1 MALRDCHGYNG
12 IISVERAEAFMSTE
26 SSSKTEITSSN
37 NPERAR
43 RLAWLGPPPLF
54 KGEDAAAYEELSA
67 RTDGAVR
74 PADIFEEIWARDFIN
89 NEWDV
94 LRYRR
99 HLASLMTST
108 AYEGLQ
114 KILEP
119 LRASNLVQS
128 NLARSWASGDKAA
141 IKRVDELLASAG
153 LTMDAV
159 MAQTFCTYL
168 DECER
173 IGRMIASA
181 EARRDDALHEIEL
194 HRARWG
200 QELRR
205 VTQEVEKSLEMEV
218 IEDKSG
224 KTRTAA

>member
-1 MALRDCHGYNG
+1 
-12 IISVERAEAFMSTE
+12 MSTGNTNT
-26 SSSKTEITSSN
+26 TENTSTSLPEN
-37 NPERAR
+37 TSTSLPERAR

-54 KGEDAAAYEELSA
+54 KGEDEAAYNELSA
-67 RTDGAVR
+67 RIADAVK
-74 PADIFEEIWARDFIN
+74 PEDIFVEIWVRDFIN

-99 HLASLMTST
+99 QLASLMTAT

-119 LRASNLVQS
+119 LRASHLVRV
-128 NLARSWASGDKAA
+128 NLAGAWAARDKAA
-141 IKRVDELLASAG
+141 MKRVDELLASAG

-159 MAQTFCTYL
+159 TAQTFCTYL
-168 DECER
+168 DEFER
-173 IGRMIASA
+173 TARMIASA
-181 EARRDDALHEIEL
+181 EARRDDALHEIER
-194 HRARWG
+194 HRAEWG

-205 VTQEVEKSLEMEV
+205 VAQEAEKTLEMEV

-224 KTRTAA
+224 KTRNAA